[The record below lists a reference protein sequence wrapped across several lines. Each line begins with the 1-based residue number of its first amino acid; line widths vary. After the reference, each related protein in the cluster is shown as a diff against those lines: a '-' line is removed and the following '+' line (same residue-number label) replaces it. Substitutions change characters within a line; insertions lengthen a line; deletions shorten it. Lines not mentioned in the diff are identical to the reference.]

1 MNLNKWHDSVLFFL
15 LAIHVL
21 DSMLLL
27 DPESRV
33 TAAEGLA
40 LPYFSEFREPEE
52 ETEAPPYDH
61 SLDEAEQSVDQWKRT
76 TGEWGPHIENIS
88 EIWVRHVVETFKQAN
103 RSFYREQKSQKRY
116 CVLIC
121 IYLLFNLSLSLLC
134 F

>member
-1 MNLNKWHDSVLFFL
+1 MHDFVLSSL

-40 LPYFSEFREPEE
+40 LPYFSEFHEPEE

-76 TGEWGPHIENIS
+76 TGVFH
-88 EIWVRHVVETFKQAN
+88 T
-103 RSFYREQKSQKRY
+103 
-116 CVLIC
+116 
-121 IYLLFNLSLSLLC
+121 
-134 F
+134 

>member
-61 SLDEAEQSVDQWKRT
+61 SLDEAEQSVDQWKRM

-88 EIWVRHVVETFKQAN
+88 QIWFRQ
-103 RSFYREQKSQKRY
+103 
-116 CVLIC
+116 
-121 IYLLFNLSLSLLC
+121 
-134 F
+134 